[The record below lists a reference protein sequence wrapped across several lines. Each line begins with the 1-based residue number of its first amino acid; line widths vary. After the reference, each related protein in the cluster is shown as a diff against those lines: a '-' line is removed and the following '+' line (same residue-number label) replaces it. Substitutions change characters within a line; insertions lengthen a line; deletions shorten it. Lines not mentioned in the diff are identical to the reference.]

1 MWNVLKTVMLGWFL
15 RRSFGMVLGLLVLI
29 VLLLALVLTG
39 LGMPFALVLLLV
51 GVPLLVLL
59 VLTGLPRGI
68 AVGGAGA
75 VLGVVGAILKL
86 GLLALKIA
94 LPIVLVV
101 CIVRWLR
108 NRGNDRSGESP
119 A

>member
-15 RRSFGMVLGLLVLI
+15 RRSFGMVLGLLMLI

-39 LGMPFALVLLLV
+39 LGMPLALVLLLV

-68 AVGGAGA
+68 AVGGAGV
-75 VLGVVGAILKL
+75 VLGIVTAILKL

-94 LPIVLVV
+94 IPIVLVV
-101 CIVRWLR
+101 CIVRWLQR
-108 NRGNDRSGESP
+108 RGNDRSGESP